1 MIRITILKME
11 NMDEGIPRPS
21 QLYYLKRDKFMIDFI
36 FQMM

>member
-1 MIRITILKME
+1 MIRIATLKME

-21 QLYYLKRDKFMIDFI
+21 QLYHLRRDKFMIDFI